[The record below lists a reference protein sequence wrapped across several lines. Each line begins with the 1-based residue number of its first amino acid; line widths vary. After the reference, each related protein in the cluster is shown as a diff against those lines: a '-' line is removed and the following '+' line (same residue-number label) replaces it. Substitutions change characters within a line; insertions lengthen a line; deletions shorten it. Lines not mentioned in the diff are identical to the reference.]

1 VQQKAR
7 QKNLL
12 IAVYIMNALNEAT
25 KWMSFYCRLR
35 DAIKWNKKF
44 LEDITGIEPK
54 KLLVKCCTCGKVGSW
69 YYSMEAG
76 HFIPKG
82 KGGQSG
88 VRFDERNVHAQCKG
102 CNAFHQGQALEYQ
115 DYMLKEYGQEV
126 IDELR
131 KLDRIVRKRSVLE
144 LMTFAQM
151 YKGMYQG
158 LLDSL

>member
-1 VQQKAR
+1 MTPLK
-7 QKNLL
+7 
-12 IAVYIMNALNEAT
+12 EAT
-25 KWMSFYCRLR
+25 KWMSLYCRLR
-35 DAIKWNKKF
+35 DAIDWNRQF
-44 LEDITGIEPK
+44 PEDIIGIKPN
-54 KLLVKCCTCGKVGSW
+54 KLVVKCCTCGKIGSW
-69 YYSMEAG
+69 FYSMEAG

-88 VRFDERNVHAQCKG
+88 VRWDERNVHAQCSG
-102 CNAFHQGQALEYQ
+102 CNAFHQGRALEYR

-131 KLDRIVRKRSVLE
+131 NLDKIIRRRS
-144 LMTFAQM
+144 TFEFMSYANM